1 MMNSDL
7 VKDEFKQNIIA
18 LVYDFDGTLS
28 PEAMQHYGVLPT
40 LEIEPTDFWAGVKQ
54 QRQAESAE
62 ELLVYMKRM
71 IDRADAKSKRLDR
84 VSFQK
89 HGSGIKFFPGVSG
102 WFDRIENYVTELAQE
117 QPIKVEHY
125 IISSGLKEMIEGC
138 EIADKFKEIYACEY
152 LYDAY
157 GCPKWPA
164 RVISDTSKTQYL
176 FRINKGV
183 LNVNESI
190 NSHMPMSDRR
200 IPFDN
205 MIYFG
210 DGDTDVPSMAVTMAN
225 GGHAIAVY
233 PQDED
238 SAKCELLRR
247 EKRIDYFCPANY
259 EEGSSLDILVKS
271 TLRVIVSRIRLR
283 QEIFNLLPVGKME

>member
-1 MMNSDL
+1 MNSDL

-84 VSFQK
+84 ASFQE
-89 HGSGIKFFPGVSG
+89 HGSGIRFFPGVRD
-102 WFDRIENYVTELAQE
+102 WFDRIDNYVTELARE

-157 GCPKWPA
+157 GHPKWPA

-210 DGDTDVPSMAVTMAN
+210 DGDTDV
-225 GGHAIAVY
+225 
-233 PQDED
+233 
-238 SAKCELLRR
+238 
-247 EKRIDYFCPANY
+247 
-259 EEGSSLDILVKS
+259 
-271 TLRVIVSRIRLR
+271 
-283 QEIFNLLPVGKME
+283 